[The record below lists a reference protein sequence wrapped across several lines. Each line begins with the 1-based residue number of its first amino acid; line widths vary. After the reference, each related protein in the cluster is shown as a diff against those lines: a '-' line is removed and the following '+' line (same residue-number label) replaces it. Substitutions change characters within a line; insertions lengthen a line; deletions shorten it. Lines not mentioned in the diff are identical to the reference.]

1 MRFELVPTLDKL
13 REVYLVPRGP
23 ERFQAYL
30 AATAGGAQRAEEVN
44 LPPLVLAN
52 PMAKKNVLAFV
63 EDWLALKAEDV
74 ARQVLNDA
82 NARFEAIPF
91 PRSIKVGLA
100 VLDDLG
106 GGWTNRAINDA
117 ARFEVGRTL
126 QHIGWLTVHLWVSE
140 VPSLPALRLSVLEA
154 THRAAYAVQH
164 GDSLMLAARMRQEGW
179 VAARAGRA
187 PTFDADE
194 LAYSRAVIA
203 SHLSSTH
210 QPTVIACLY
219 GDEAARQ
226 WGYAPLG
233 LSAHAG
239 FEVALANE
247 LECHKYL

>member
-30 AATAGGAQRAEEVN
+30 AATAGGAQRAEEVK
-44 LPPLVLAN
+44 LPPLVSAN
-52 PMAKKNVLAFV
+52 PMAKENVLAFV
-63 EDWLALKAEDV
+63 EDWLALKAESV
-74 ARQVLNDA
+74 TQEVLDDA
-82 NARFEAIPF
+82 NARFETIPF

-126 QHIGWLTVHLWVSE
+126 HDTGWLTVHLWVSE
-140 VPSLPALRLSVLEA
+140 APNLSDLRLSVIESA
-154 THRAAYAVQH
+154 CRAAYAVQH

-179 VAARAGRA
+179 VLAAAGRG

-194 LAYSRAVIA
+194 LAYSRAVLEP
-203 SHLSSTH
+203 HLESSH

-219 GDEAARQ
+219 GDDAARQ
-226 WGYAPLG
+226 WGYVPLG
-233 LSAHAG
+233 LSANAG
-239 FEVALANE
+239 FEVALADAQNE
-247 LECHKYL
+247 VGR